1 MVRIRNQHLQSGL
14 LRMLRQEDDHL
25 SSGSNVS
32 LGNIVKPTLKNLLT
46 VFLVLFVGCILAL
59 IYLSST

>member
-32 LGNIVKPTLKNLLT
+32 LGNIVKPHINLKKKKKKKGFTNISLNL
-46 VFLVLFVGCILAL
+46 FR
-59 IYLSST
+59 